1 MLTHRTFLVKPRTFY
16 VNAHGDDRAD
26 GRSPARAWRTLARV
40 SSNRMYP
47 GDRVFLAAG
56 ERFAGPLRLDAKD
69 GGDATEPVVVGSY
82 GLGRATIDGNAGATE
97 GAISV
102 HNTAG
107 VVIRDLVLVGGP
119 TDSADGISLY
129 NDLPEQRRL
138 SGVTVERVDVSHF
151 RNGIGIGP
159 GPGSLG
165 FADVLVHDSA
175 VHDNLLAGI
184 ASYGPAFD
192 PAAPTYANENI
203 TVSGVDAYRNV
214 GDPDAVVNS
223 GSGIVL
229 GSVSVGVVER
239 TTAHDNG
246 ALSHYVEGP
255 IGIWAYDSTRIL
267 IESSLSYRNR
277 TSRSDGGGFGL
288 DRNVSDS
295 LVQYNLSYDNDG
307 AGYLI
312 FGDAKNRAHSRNVVR
327 FNISTK
333 DSRRVAYHGGVSVI
347 GGLLGPTE
355 PGGVFD
361 LQIYQNTFV
370 TMADADGF
378 SPPAVMISDA
388 MTGVVLRN
396 NILVSVDGGP
406 LVQAYN
412 TTDSGASFEGNN
424 YYTPGGGVIANWS
437 GSIFADLAAWR
448 SATRQETVS
457 GSPTGLALDPGLP
470 SVDPPTAVRDA
481 GDLTAAIGFQ
491 LRRGSPMIGA
501 GRADAGF
508 DPGPRDF
515 FDVALSGPRVD
526 VGASHYA
533 GAP

>member
-1 MLTHRTFLVKPRTFY
+1 MVI
-16 VNAHGDDRAD
+16 
-26 GRSPARAWRTLARV
+26 
-40 SSNRMYP
+40 
-47 GDRVFLAAG
+47 
-56 ERFAGPLRLDAKD
+56 
-69 GGDATEPVVVGSY
+69 GSY
-82 GLGRATIDGNAGATE
+82 GPGRATIDGNARSTE

-107 VVIRDLVLVGGP
+107 VVIRDLLVVGGP
-119 TDSADGISLY
+119 TLSGDGISLY
-129 NDLPEQRRL
+129 NDLPEERRL

-159 GPGSLG
+159 GPRSLG
-165 FADVLVHDSA
+165 FADVQVRDSA
-175 VHDNLLAGI
+175 VHDNLLAGL
-184 ASYGPAFD
+184 ATYGPALD
-192 PAAPTYANENI
+192 PAAPKYANENI

-214 GDPDAVVNS
+214 GDRDAVVNS

-229 GSVSVGVVER
+229 GSVSVGLVER

-246 ALSHYVEGP
+246 ALSQYVEGP
-255 IGIWAYDSTRIL
+255 IGIWAYDSTDIV
-267 IESSLSYRNR
+267 IESSLSYHNR

-312 FGDAKNRAHSRNVVR
+312 FGDARNRTHSRNVLR

-347 GGLLGPTE
+347 GGLLGPAE
-355 PGGVFD
+355 PGGVID

-370 TMADADGF
+370 MMADADGF

-388 MTGVVLRN
+388 LERVVVRN
-396 NILVSVDGGP
+396 NILVSLDGGP

-412 TTDSGASFEGNN
+412 TADSGVTFEGNN
-424 YYTPGGGVIANWS
+424 YYARDGGVVANWA
-437 GSIFADLAAWR
+437 GAVFADLVAWR
-448 SATRQETVS
+448 SATRQETAS
-457 GSPTGLALDPGLP
+457 GSPTGLADDPGLAA
-470 SVDPPTAVRDA
+470 VDPPTTVRHADEI
-481 GDLTAAIGFQ
+481 TAAVGFQ

-501 GRADAGF
+501 GRTGAGF

-515 FDVALSGPRVD
+515 FGVELSGPRAD
-526 VGASHYA
+526 VGASHYP